1 MSKDEEIGML
11 TNQTNKIMLRY
22 INSNL
27 EKFGLTTEQWNVL
40 KTLSKEETGINQKKL
55 SIKTDKDQPTI
66 VRILD
71 ILERKKFVERVP
83 SKDDRRAFII
93 NLTETGRN
101 IIYTVEP
108 FTENLFKNLLDGI
121 SEEKLN
127 TYTEVLM
134 SISKNIKNEIS
145 CRKN

>member
-1 MSKDEEIGML
+1 MSKDEAIGML

-22 INSNL
+22 INSSL
-27 EKFGLTTEQWNVL
+27 EKFELTTEQWNVL
-40 KTLSKEETGINQKKL
+40 KTLSKEQKGINQKNL

>member
-71 ILERKKFVERVP
+71 ILERKKFVERIP

-93 NLTETGRN
+93 NLTESGRN
-101 IIYTVEP
+101 IIDTVEP
-108 FTENLFKNLLDGI
+108 FIESLFKMLLDGI

-127 TYTEVLM
+127 TYSEVLM